1 MSKKI
6 IALIL
11 CVAFVF
17 SLTACSGGKGGDKN
31 GEKAVTKAKMSKGT
45 PKAPGDVFDAPQ
57 FEASANGPK
66 LGQITAQA
74 YANDSITLTG
84 EGFSA
89 SDIKAYVY
97 TQSTKDNG
105 KTQEAKITV
114 TEDQTAAIILDK
126 DTEYGIHGV
135 YVESSKGKSNV
146 LFVNRPKIWW
156 IGVRGIY
163 AGSELK
169 IFGENLTTDNKDK
182 AYVYLLS
189 EDNEY
194 CELKVTFADP
204 YKIVA
209 EVPEG
214 LEDGKEYEV
223 LIHNG
228 HGGEIGF
235 AKAEEK
241 VKYYAKDP
249 YAYDGKVHDVT
260 KYGAEPKSN
269 SNDDTAAIQ
278 AAIDAAENGDIIYFP
293 TGIYQINSTIYLDKA
308 IKLEGVSKERT
319 IFVMGDTLERS
330 MFETAS
336 GPVEFVDVTFFNTT
350 TDTLAASFLFVQ
362 GNAIATDHYVLN
374 VHDCEFVQESLKMN
388 EPDHPSITLFDTN
401 NINIENNVFK
411 VPKLVFINKAEKV
424 FMNNNLHIGTGFAY
438 GTHFATNATMIWNLE
453 GFESHKN
460 QFYAKNAPQDKAQPL
475 KTGDYTSGRT
485 YVFQQVVNNTYL
497 GYNTIIGSGNPNEN
511 CGEEILFENGNALFF
526 DYIKSGD
533 KNSVVLNTTSSKTV
547 YENYLLLITDGKGKG
562 QARIVKDY
570 NSSTKTITVKEP
582 FNIAPDSTSRISVV
596 HQSGYNS
603 AIHKNKID
611 CYTNY
616 DTDPGATTAIQCYA
630 NNYNFF
636 VTDNEFSNMTWGI
649 CLSPAFSTTDLGTPR
664 ICGMYWMIIDNNDI
678 SNACAGIRL
687 NTAITAANKDL
698 DFEIVTGLSIR
709 KNNFHD
715 FKRFAKGSYESYTGG
730 TGFLVGD
737 VNSHDFLLGKREF
750 LSTVVIE
757 NNIFSNCPVE
767 DVRLNYHQFGTI
779 LRNNK
784 NADGGDIKVT
794 VAPTCKDAI
803 YIKD

>member
-1 MSKKI
+1 MTKRI
-6 IALIL
+6 LALIL
-11 CVAFVF
+11 SIVFVF
-17 SLTACSGGKGGDKN
+17 SLAACSGSKETAKN
-31 GEKAVTKAKMSKGT
+31 GEKTVTKAKMSKGT
-45 PKAPGDVFDAPQ
+45 PKAPGDVFDTPDI
-57 FEASANGPK
+57 ESTNGAPK
-66 LGQITAQA
+66 LGQITSQA
-74 YANDSITLTG
+74 SANDSVTLTG

-97 TQSTKDNG
+97 SQSTKDNG
-105 KTQEAKITV
+105 KAVEAKLTV
-114 TEDQTAAIILDK
+114 TDDQTASVVIDK
-126 DTEYGIHGV
+126 DTEYGIHGI
-135 YVESSKGKSNV
+135 YLETSKGKSNV
-146 LFVNRPKIWW
+146 LYVNRPKIWW

-169 IFGENLTTDNKDK
+169 IFGENLTTDNKDT
-182 AYVYLLS
+182 AYAYLLS

-209 EVPEG
+209 EIPEG

-241 VKYYAKDP
+241 VKYYAKNP
-249 YAYDGKVHDVT
+249 YTYDGKVHNVT
-260 KYGAEPKSN
+260 DYGADPKN
-269 SNDDTAAIQ
+269 SGNDDTAAIQ
-278 AAIDAAENGDIIYFP
+278 AAVDAAKDGDIIYFP

-319 IFVMGDTLERS
+319 IFVMGSDVTQA
-330 MFETAS
+330 MFETSS
-336 GPVEFVDVTFFNTT
+336 GPVEILDVTFFNTT
-350 TDTLAASFLFVQ
+350 TDVLAASFLFVQ
-362 GNAIATDHYVLN
+362 GNGIATDHYVLN

-411 VPKLVFINKAEKV
+411 VPKIVFINKAQKV

-438 GTHFATNATMIWNLE
+438 GTHYSTNATMIWNVE
-453 GFESHKN
+453 GFESHN
-460 QFYAKNAPQDKAQPL
+460 NEFYAKNAPTDKAQAL
-475 KTGDYTSGRT
+475 KTGDYSSGRS
-485 YVFQQVVNNTYL
+485 YVFQQVGNNTYL
-497 GYNTIIGSGNPNEN
+497 GYNTIVGSGNPNEN
-511 CGEEILFENGNALFF
+511 CGEQILFENGNALFF
-526 DYIKSGD
+526 DYIKSGTED
-533 KNSVVLNTTSSKTV
+533 TVTLNTTSSKSV
-547 YENYLLLITDGKGKG
+547 YENYLLIVTEGKGKG
-562 QARIVKDY
+562 QTRIVKDY
-570 NSSTKTITVKEP
+570 DSNTKTITVKEP
-582 FNIAPDSTSRISVV
+582 FNIVPDETSRISVV

-649 CLSPAFSTTDLGTPR
+649 CLSPAFSTTDLNTPR

-678 SNACAGIRL
+678 SNAAAGIRF

-698 DFEIVTGLSIR
+698 DFEIATGVTIR

-715 FKRFAKGSYESYTGG
+715 FKNFAKGNYEGYIGG
-730 TGFLVGD
+730 VGIIMGDKNAHEFLIGGRD
-737 VNSHDFLLGKREF
+737 F
-750 LSTVVIE
+750 LSTTVIE
-757 NNIFSNCPVE
+757 NNTFANCPTE
-767 DVRLNYHQFGTI
+767 DIRLNYHQYGTI

-784 NADGGDIKVT
+784 TADGGDIKVNVT
-794 VAPTCKDAI
+794 ATCHDAT